1 MWILKFL
8 DEVEVGVS
16 SDWLR
21 FFDALFS
28 ELLPYCLRR
37 INRVGKVVL
46 KAEGL
51 SDKDVGI

>member
-21 FFDALFS
+21 FFDALLS